1 MSSSVVIRDAVAAD
15 LAAINAIYNHYVL
28 NSTCTYQIEP
38 EREEARAAWFAGR
51 GALHPVLV
59 AEEAG
64 VVLGWGSLSP
74 FHRREAFAGTAENS
88 VYVHHGHH
96 RRGLG
101 SLLLAELL
109 QRGRDQ
115 GLHTIVAAISAEQ
128 AGSIALHLRHG
139 FRETGRLFEAGR
151 KFGQWLDVVYLQYF
165 PGKAER
171 AEG

>member
-1 MSSSVVIRDAVAAD
+1 MVIRDAAAAD
-15 LAAINAIYNHYVL
+15 LPAINAIYNHYVL

-38 EREEARAAWFAGR
+38 ESAGARAAWFAGR
-51 GALHPVLV
+51 GAVHPVLV

-88 VYVHHGHH
+88 VYVHHGHQ
-96 RRGLG
+96 RRGIG
-101 SLLLAELL
+101 SLLLAEL
-109 QRGRDQ
+109 QRGREQ

-128 AGSIALHLRHG
+128 AGSIALHRRHG

-165 PGKAER
+165 PGNAER

>member
-15 LAAINAIYNHYVL
+15 LAAINAIYNHYVR

-51 GALHPVLV
+51 GARHPVLV

-109 QRGRDQ
+109 QRGRAQ

-165 PGKAER
+165 PGNAER